1 LKTSNDLEIY
11 TIDKPSKDKLEE
23 ICDIRQPVVFDYFN
37 EDLMNNCSLKELDNK
52 YGAFDLKVKEV
63 GDNKDSMFLPLLMK
77 ETLELFKS
85 EDKKYITEN
94 NNDFLEETCGIKHF
108 KFNDY
113 FLRPSFVARCIYD
126 FMSGSD
132 QAVTPLRYDLNY
144 RNYYLV
150 TDGEVDIKL
159 VSPQY
164 TKYLYEDKQYEHME
178 FLSPVNVWDIQER
191 YVKDFN
197 KVKVLDITLK
207 KGSIVYIPAY
217 WWYSIKYKG
226 EHSSVCSFK
235 YRTYMNIVAISPHIL
250 THILQ
255 KQNIKLDMYEKL
267 SMDDLL
273 NNKKGE
279 KEKVN

>member
-1 LKTSNDLEIY
+1 MNYFLSIFIFCVILFLYLHIIFQLKTSNDLEIY

-113 FLRPSFVARCIYD
+113 FLRPSLLLDVYMILCQGR
-126 FMSGSD
+126 
-132 QAVTPLRYDLNY
+132 
-144 RNYYLV
+144 
-150 TDGEVDIKL
+150 IK
-159 VSPQY
+159 Q
-164 TKYLYEDKQYEHME
+164 
-178 FLSPVNVWDIQER
+178 
-191 YVKDFN
+191 
-197 KVKVLDITLK
+197 
-207 KGSIVYIPAY
+207 
-217 WWYSIKYKG
+217 
-226 EHSSVCSFK
+226 
-235 YRTYMNIVAISPHIL
+235 
-250 THILQ
+250 
-255 KQNIKLDMYEKL
+255 
-267 SMDDLL
+267 
-273 NNKKGE
+273 
-279 KEKVN
+279 